1 MEFMRLYIEQ
11 GRFGEFVAEIWEQHL
26 QRKQKAAKEK
36 DDDRLWAAY
45 IRSMSE
51 KSFNEW
57 KQDLLVQKKPEDYSM
72 TDEQVADAKA
82 QAKGIL
88 EKISP
93 V

>member
-1 MEFMRLYIEQ
+1 MEFMRLYIDQ
-11 GRFGEFVAEIWEQHL
+11 GRFGEFVTEIL
-26 QRKQKAAKEK
+26 QMDFKRKQEEAKKE
-36 DDDRLWAAY
+36 DDNRLWSAY

-57 KQDLLVQKKPEDYSM
+57 KKDLLVQKKPEDYSM